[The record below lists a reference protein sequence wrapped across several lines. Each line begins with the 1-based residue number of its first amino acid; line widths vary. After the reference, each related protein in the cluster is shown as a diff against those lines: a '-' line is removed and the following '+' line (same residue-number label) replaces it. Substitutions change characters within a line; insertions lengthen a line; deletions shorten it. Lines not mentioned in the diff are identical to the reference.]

1 MLRRN
6 MQRGEALRIGLVDI
20 GPGLEQHRGYFALAK
35 HDSEH
40 QSRESA
46 CGDLVDSCARSSAR
60 SGEHRRHMLRRNMQR
75 GEALR
80 IGLVDIGPGLEQHR
94 GYFALVIV
102 SSEHQSRTS
111 AFGELVDA
119 CPHPKECR
127 CHRRMAKLRRT
138 MKRGVH
144 GPSH

>member
-1 MLRRN
+1 
-6 MQRGEALRIGLVDI
+6 MQRYMAVL
-20 GPGLEQHRGYFALAK
+20 
-35 HDSEH
+35 
-40 QSRESA
+40 
-46 CGDLVDSCARSSAR
+46 
-60 SGEHRRHMLRRNMQR
+60 SGGVQRRKAVL
-75 GEALR
+75 